1 MVTKT
6 MDLFSE
12 VRKHLEQAS
21 PDLLRE
27 MVATFAELLM
37 SADADAACNAGFGER
52 SADRTNKRNGYR
64 ERTWDTRV
72 GTVELAIPKL
82 RSGSYFPSWLL
93 EPRRRAEK
101 ALVAVVAE
109 CYVLGVSTRRVEG
122 LVQTLGIETI
132 SKSQVSEMAK
142 SLDQMVE
149 SFRTRPLDQGP
160 YRYLWVDALVHK
172 ARQPGPG
179 DQPGRIEGVATLI
192 ATAVNAQGCREILG
206 LDVVT
211 TEDGAGWLAFFRD
224 MVARGLSGVEL
235 VISDSHEG
243 LKSAIAATVSCSW
256 QRCRTHFVRNLL
268 TRVPRSAQQW
278 VATAVRSIFEQPDSD
293 SVWAQHAR
301 VVEAL
306 QAKYPAAAL
315 MLADA
320 SEDVLAFT
328 HFPKEHWRQ
337 IRSNNP
343 QERLNREIRR
353 RTDVVGIFP
362 NRQAVI
368 RLVGAVLAELHDEWQ
383 VSRRYMSLESLEKVG
398 LKTNPGDGLD
408 NDPGEVKELVAIT

>member
-6 MDLFSE
+6 MDLVGE

-52 SADRTNKRNGYR
+52 SADRINKRNGYR

-93 EPRRRAEK
+93 EPRRRAER

-109 CYVLGVSTRRVEG
+109 CYVLGVSTRRVES

-142 SLDQMVE
+142 SLDQVVE
-149 SFRTRPLDQGP
+149 SFRSRPLDQGP

-179 DQPGRIEGVATLI
+179 DEPGRIEGVATLI
-192 ATAVNAQGCREILG
+192 ATAVNVEGRREILG

-211 TEDGAGWLAFFRD
+211 SEDGAGWLAFFRD
-224 MVARGLSGVEL
+224 LVARGLKGVEL
-235 VISDSHEG
+235 VISDCHEG

-256 QRCRTHFVRNLL
+256 QRCRTHFMRNLL

-293 SVWAQHAR
+293 SVWAQHSR
-301 VVEAL
+301 VVGAL
-306 QAKYPAAAL
+306 EQKYPAAAQL
-315 MLADA
+315 LADA
-320 SEDVLAFT
+320 AEDVLAFT

-398 LKTNPGDGLD
+398 PKANPDTGLD
-408 NDPGEVKELVAIT
+408 NDPGEVKELVAVT